1 MNAVARKLRTRTSR
15 ILRKRLGRRYPD
27 TFGAGRHRRLL
38 DQFEVRDDIL
48 RRPDGSVPL
57 IWWTNHVNFG
67 DLLSPWLLHKMTGLE
82 VSLPEDGEP
91 SYVAVGSILGRAND
105 SSIVWGTGS
114 FGTESAARTAPGA
127 RYTAV
132 RGPLT
137 RAKVLHA
144 KGRCPAI
151 YGDPA
156 LLAPLYYSPTIAP
169 TYEVGVIVRWAERS
183 WAEAVV
189 GPGVRVI
196 DYGTGD
202 IERII
207 DEMLSCKRI
216 VSSSLHGL
224 IVADTYGIPNAWLA
238 SGTPRGGEFK
248 FHDYFAS
255 VRKHRYPVK
264 FDPAAQPL
272 TVDVL
277 LKAFDFDGRPITFD
291 YAKLLNAAPFLRKKS
306 AARV

>member
-1 MNAVARKLRTRTSR
+1 MTDLTRAARRRAGRLVSA
-15 ILRKRLGRRYPD
+15 RLGRRFPH
-27 TFGAGRHRRLL
+27 TLGPGRHQQLVQ
-38 DQFEVRDDIL
+38 QFVPSEDMVL
-48 RRPDGSVPL
+48 REDGSIPL
-57 IWWTNHVNFG
+57 VWWDNHVNFG
-67 DLLSPWLLHKMTGLE
+67 DLLSPWLLAKMTGRK
-82 VSLPEDGEP
+82 VSLAEPGERA
-91 SYVAVGSILGRAND
+91 YVAVGSILGRATD
-105 SSIVWGTGS
+105 ESIVWGTGS
-114 FGTESAARTAPGA
+114 FGTEAGGRVSKNA

-137 RAKVLHA
+137 RAKVLHY
-144 KGRCPAI
+144 KGTCPAV

-156 LLAPLYYSPTIAP
+156 LLAPLYYLPKITP

-183 WAEAVV
+183 WAEAEV

-196 DYGTGD
+196 DYGSGD

-216 VSSSLHGL
+216 VTSSLHGL
-224 IVADTYGIPNAWLA
+224 IVSDAYGIPSAWLA

-255 VRKHRYPVK
+255 VKKHRYPVK

-277 LKAFDFDGRPITFD
+277 RKAFRFDARPITFD
-291 YAKLLNAAPFLRKKS
+291 YKKLLTAAPFMRPR
-306 AARV
+306 ARA

>member
-1 MNAVARKLRTRTSR
+1 MNAVPRSLRTRTGR
-15 ILRKRLGRRYPD
+15 IVKTRLGRRFPHSI
-27 TFGAGRHRRLL
+27 GPGRHQHLL
-38 DQFEVRDDIL
+38 ERFEVRDDL
-48 RRPDGSVPL
+48 LLRPDGSVPL

-67 DLLSPWLLHKMTGLE
+67 DLLSPWLLAKMTGRK
-82 VSLPEDGEP
+82 VSLPEPGEP
-91 SYVAVGSILGRAND
+91 SYVAVGSILGRAD
-105 SSIVWGTGS
+105 DQSIVWGTGS
-114 FGTESAARTAPGA
+114 FGTESAARVAPHA

-137 RAKVLHA
+137 RAKILHA
-144 KGRCPAI
+144 KGRCPEV

-156 LLAPLYYSPTIAP
+156 LLAPLYYLPTITP
-169 TYEVGVIVRWAERS
+169 TYEVGVIVRWAERE
-183 WAEAVV
+183 WAEAIV

-255 VRKHRYPVK
+255 VRKHRYPVR
-264 FDPAAQPL
+264 FNPAAQPL

-277 LKAFDFDGRPITFD
+277 RKAFDFDARPITFD
-291 YAKLLNAAPFLRKKS
+291 YGKLLRAAPFLQ
-306 AARV
+306 ARSGTER